1 MKSADAARPPFI
13 VLEGID
19 GAGTTTQTQRLK
31 ARLEAGGRPV
41 HTTREPSDNPIGVLI
56 RKILRGEIAER
67 SAGSA
72 PMMALLFA
80 ADRIDHGLSEIEVA
94 RAEGKIVV
102 SDRYDLSSLAYQS
115 AAHRSDRVDGR
126 SESADPIVDWIRSLN
141 RHAMRPDITV
151 VVDVPSDVARARRID
166 RGQAEELYEAAELQA
181 RLADVYLRA
190 EALVPGDFVVHV
202 DGIGSVDEVGAR
214 IDDALRPILRLP

>member
-1 MKSADAARPPFI
+1 MSSAAPPFI
-13 VLEGID
+13 VIEGID
-19 GAGTTTQTQRLK
+19 GAGTTTQTR
-31 ARLEAGGRPV
+31 RLEELLKRAGRDV

-67 SAGSA
+67 SAKSA

-80 ADRIDHGLSEIEVA
+80 ADRIDHALSEIDVA
-94 RAEGKIVV
+94 RAEGKIVI

-115 AAHRSDRVDGR
+115 AAHGPGDA
-126 SESADPIVDWIRSLN
+126 SADDIVSWIRALN
-141 RHAMRPDITV
+141 RHAIRPDVTV

-190 EALVPGDFVVHV
+190 DALVPGDNLVHV